1 MVALMLHLHLSD
13 FDAAYLFAQHPYI
26 SVHVH
31 PSLFQCVT
39 IFSFVLSAAALFAI
53 GLGKLALLS

>member
-1 MVALMLHLHLSD
+1 MLHLHLSD
-13 FDAAYLFAQHPYI
+13 FDASYLFAQQPYI
-26 SVHVH
+26 SAHMQ

-39 IFSFVLSAAALFAI
+39 IFSFVLSAATLFAI